1 MANTNTNPKATQYKN
16 YSFNAKGINKI
27 KNNPDGQNWP
37 VVYILNGENEAY
49 VGETNNAYHRMTQ
62 HLNDPQRKVM
72 KNILLLLNKSFNKSA
87 TLDIENQLIQ
97 FKLNFQKSHL

>member
-1 MANTNTNPKATQYKN
+1 MANTVSNSKKTEYRN
-16 YSFNAKGINKI
+16 YSFNNKGVNKI

-37 VVYILNGENEAY
+37 VVYILSGKEKAY

-72 KNILLLLNKSFNKSA
+72 DNILLLLNRSFNKSA
-87 TLDIENQLIQ
+87 TLDIENQLI
-97 FKLNFQKSHL
+97 